1 MENAIANATYNIGM
15 SGLSLTAKGLP
26 AAILYFGTG
35 TALTVA
41 IAGVLYHIVDYF
53 QDPMEQ
59 KDLKVIKRR
68 RKLRKL

>member
-15 SGLSLTAKGLP
+15 SGVFLAVKGLSTV
-26 AAILYFGTG
+26 IIYFGTG

-41 IAGVLYHIVDYF
+41 IAEVVYHIVDYF

-59 KDLKVIKRR
+59 KD
-68 RKLRKL
+68 